1 MSKINELLDLL
12 DQNENIKEIEVLKNN
27 ISKETIDLIKEYQE
41 NPSIELKEKILSDKD
56 YKKYLE
62 CETNINYLI
71 MNINK
76 KSPVRKAIYAVLFL
90 AMIGAF
96 IYLSE
101 KYKSECKYIPEL
113 FL

>member
-1 MSKINELLDLL
+1 MSKLNELLDLL

-62 CETNINYLI
+62 YETNINYLI

-76 KSPVRKAIYAVLFL
+76 KFKRGHIC
-90 AMIGAF
+90 
-96 IYLSE
+96 E
-101 KYKSECKYIPEL
+101 NH
-113 FL
+113 

>member
-12 DQNENIKEIEVLKNN
+12 DQNDNIKEIEELKNN
-27 ISKETIDLIKEYQE
+27 ISADTIKLIKEYQE
-41 NPSIELKEKILSDKD
+41 NPTIELKNKILSDPN

-76 KSPVRKAIYAVLFL
+76 KFKRGHIC
-90 AMIGAF
+90 
-96 IYLSE
+96 E
-101 KYKSECKYIPEL
+101 NN
-113 FL
+113 

>member
-12 DQNENIKEIEVLKNN
+12 DQNDNIKQIELLKNN
-27 ISKETIDLIKEYQE
+27 ISKETINLIKEYQVC
-41 NPSIELKEKILSDKD
+41 PTIELKNKILSDPD

-76 KSPVRKAIYAVLFL
+76 KFKRSHVC
-90 AMIGAF
+90 
-96 IYLSE
+96 E
-101 KYKSECKYIPEL
+101 NH
-113 FL
+113 

>member
-1 MSKINELLDLL
+1 VSKLNELLDLL

-41 NPSIELKEKILSDKD
+41 NPSIELKEKILSDKY

-76 KSPVRKAIYAVLFL
+76 KFKRGHIC
-90 AMIGAF
+90 
-96 IYLSE
+96 E
-101 KYKSECKYIPEL
+101 NH
-113 FL
+113 

>member
-27 ISKETIDLIKEYQE
+27 ISSSTISLIREYQD

-76 KSPVRKAIYAVLFL
+76 KIRRGHIC
-90 AMIGAF
+90 
-96 IYLSE
+96 E
-101 KYKSECKYIPEL
+101 NH
-113 FL
+113 

>member
-12 DQNENIKEIEVLKNN
+12 DQNENIKEIEVLKNK
-27 ISKETIDLIKEYQE
+27 ISKETMDLIKEYQD
-41 NPSIELKEKILSDKD
+41 NPSVELKNKILSDKD

-76 KSPVRKAIYAVLFL
+76 KFRRGHIC
-90 AMIGAF
+90 
-96 IYLSE
+96 E
-101 KYKSECKYIPEL
+101 NH
-113 FL
+113 

>member
-12 DQNENIKEIEVLKNN
+12 DQNENIKEIEVLKNK
-27 ISKETIDLIKEYQE
+27 ISKDTIDLIKEYQD
-41 NPSIELKEKILSDKD
+41 NPSVELKNKILSDKD

-76 KSPVRKAIYAVLFL
+76 KFMRGHIC
-90 AMIGAF
+90 
-96 IYLSE
+96 E
-101 KYKSECKYIPEL
+101 NH
-113 FL
+113 

>member
-27 ISKETIDLIKEYQE
+27 ISSSTISLIREYQE

-76 KSPVRKAIYAVLFL
+76 KFRRGHIC
-90 AMIGAF
+90 
-96 IYLSE
+96 E
-101 KYKSECKYIPEL
+101 NH
-113 FL
+113 

>member
-1 MSKINELLDLL
+1 M
-12 DQNENIKEIEVLKNN
+12 LKNN

-41 NPSIELKEKILSDKD
+41 NPSIELKEKILSDID

-76 KSPVRKAIYAVLFL
+76 KFKRSHIC
-90 AMIGAF
+90 
-96 IYLSE
+96 E
-101 KYKSECKYIPEL
+101 NH
-113 FL
+113 

>member
-12 DQNENIKEIEVLKNN
+12 DQNDNIKEIEVLKNN
-27 ISKETIDLIKEYQE
+27 ISKETIDLIKEYQV
-41 NPSIELKEKILSDKD
+41 NPSIELKTKILNDKD

-76 KSPVRKAIYAVLFL
+76 KFKRSHVC
-90 AMIGAF
+90 
-96 IYLSE
+96 E
-101 KYKSECKYIPEL
+101 NH
-113 FL
+113 

>member
-12 DQNENIKEIEVLKNN
+12 DQNENIKKIEVLKNN
-27 ISKETIDLIKEYQE
+27 ISSSTISLIREYQE

-76 KSPVRKAIYAVLFL
+76 KFRRGHIC
-90 AMIGAF
+90 
-96 IYLSE
+96 E
-101 KYKSECKYIPEL
+101 NH
-113 FL
+113 

>member
-12 DQNENIKEIEVLKNN
+12 DQNDNIKEIEELKNN
-27 ISKETIDLIKEYQE
+27 INEDTIKLIKEYQE
-41 NPSIELKEKILSDKD
+41 NPTIELKNKILSDPN

-76 KSPVRKAIYAVLFL
+76 KFKRGHIC
-90 AMIGAF
+90 
-96 IYLSE
+96 E
-101 KYKSECKYIPEL
+101 NN
-113 FL
+113 

>member
-12 DQNENIKEIEVLKNN
+12 DQNENIKEIEVLKNK
-27 ISKETIDLIKEYQE
+27 ISKDTIDLIKEYQD
-41 NPSIELKEKILSDKD
+41 NPSVELKNKILSDKD

-76 KSPVRKAIYAVLFL
+76 KFRRGHIC
-90 AMIGAF
+90 
-96 IYLSE
+96 E
-101 KYKSECKYIPEL
+101 NH
-113 FL
+113 

>member
-1 MSKINELLDLL
+1 MSKLNELLDLL

-41 NPSIELKEKILSDKD
+41 NPSIELKEKILSDKY

-76 KSPVRKAIYAVLFL
+76 KFKRGHIC
-90 AMIGAF
+90 
-96 IYLSE
+96 E
-101 KYKSECKYIPEL
+101 NH
-113 FL
+113 

>member
-1 MSKINELLDLL
+1 MSKLNELLDLL

-62 CETNINYLI
+62 CETNINYLV

-76 KSPVRKAIYAVLFL
+76 KFKRGHIC
-90 AMIGAF
+90 
-96 IYLSE
+96 E
-101 KYKSECKYIPEL
+101 NH
-113 FL
+113 

>member
-27 ISKETIDLIKEYQE
+27 ISSSTISLIREYQD

-76 KSPVRKAIYAVLFL
+76 KFRRGHIC
-90 AMIGAF
+90 
-96 IYLSE
+96 E
-101 KYKSECKYIPEL
+101 NH
-113 FL
+113 

>member
-12 DQNENIKEIEVLKNN
+12 DQNENIKEIEVLKSK
-27 ISKETIDLIKEYQE
+27 ISKETINLIKEYQE
-41 NPSIELKEKILSDKD
+41 KPSIELKNKILSDPD

-76 KSPVRKAIYAVLFL
+76 KFKRSHVC
-90 AMIGAF
+90 
-96 IYLSE
+96 E
-101 KYKSECKYIPEL
+101 NH
-113 FL
+113 